1 MTQGNTV
8 SHDSWYWGL
17 LGPAPARA
25 RGTRRRDARMPR
37 EEPARAREGTTATG
51 EGDDEGYPGV
61 PGATKAEVDAF
72 LSALDDYQPVVRAR
86 ARDARAKRERSAR
99 REVGGGLTARGRVE
113 CVDSG

>member
-1 MTQGNTV
+1 
-8 SHDSWYWGL
+8 
-17 LGPAPARA
+17 
-25 RGTRRRDARMPR
+25 MPR

-86 ARDARAKRERSAR
+86 ASDARATREAR
-99 REVGGGLTARGRVE
+99 GGWGLTARGRVE